1 MANLEKLQENINS
14 DILMY
19 LDSYLELNADDAFA
33 LRTDL
38 VQIVIDRIEEEK
50 DKI

>member
-1 MANLEKLQENINS
+1 MTNLEKLQENINS

-19 LDSYLELNADDAFA
+19 LDSYLELDVDDAFA

>member
-1 MANLEKLQENINS
+1 MSNLERLQENISS

-19 LDSYLELNADDAFA
+19 LDSYLELSQDDSFA
-33 LRTDL
+33 LKTDL

-50 DKI
+50 DKV

>member
-1 MANLEKLQENINS
+1 MINLEKLQEIIVS

-19 LDSYLELNADDAFA
+19 LDAYTELEPDDAFA
-33 LRTDL
+33 LKTDL
-38 VQIVIDRIEEEK
+38 VQIVIDRIEEER

>member
-1 MANLEKLQENINS
+1 MSNLEKLQEIIVS

-19 LDSYLELNADDAFA
+19 LDAYGELEPDDAFA
-33 LRTDL
+33 LKTDL
-38 VQIVIDRIEEEK
+38 VQIVIDRIEEER

>member
-1 MANLEKLQENINS
+1 MSNLEKLQENINS

-19 LDSYLELNADDAFA
+19 LDSYLELNQDDAFA
-33 LRTDL
+33 LKTDL

-50 DKI
+50 DKV